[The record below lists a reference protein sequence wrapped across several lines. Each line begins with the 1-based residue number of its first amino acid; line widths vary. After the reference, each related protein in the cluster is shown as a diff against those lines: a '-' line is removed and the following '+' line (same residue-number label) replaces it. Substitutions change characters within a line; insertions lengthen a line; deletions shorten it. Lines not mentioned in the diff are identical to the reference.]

1 MYPQNEPQ
9 KIHKYR
15 LGIIGA
21 VNIWGKTQQQSRNR
35 HHFMLNSN
43 VVQSHSNNLYRSFI
57 TTIKRIKQ
65 IALPWS
71 WKKGYNEVGTEKRGR
86 VLAGLTGRVCSPFKL
101 VEFPHELNFFLPSE
115 GARNISRFDRLT
127 IGGEGRIIES
137 FPEYFTLRPYKS
149 ATRGKC
155 HIIYN
160 SEKKGKGDPKN
171 FGGCRIRYA
180 QSAQE
185 FFNNF
190 SAAETLNFSSLVC
203 CVRLSTEAAISFGLK
218 LYYPHSPV
226 N

>member
-65 IALPWS
+65 SALPSS
-71 WKKGYNEVGTEKRGR
+71 WKKDTMKSEPRKEGVP
-86 VLAGLTGRVCSPFKL
+86 LL
-101 VEFPHELNFFLPSE
+101 V
-115 GARNISRFDRLT
+115 
-127 IGGEGRIIES
+127 
-137 FPEYFTLRPYKS
+137 
-149 ATRGKC
+149 
-155 HIIYN
+155 
-160 SEKKGKGDPKN
+160 
-171 FGGCRIRYA
+171 
-180 QSAQE
+180 
-185 FFNNF
+185 
-190 SAAETLNFSSLVC
+190 SLVV
-203 CVRLSTEAAISFGLK
+203 CVRLLNWWNFRT
-218 LYYPHSPV
+218 